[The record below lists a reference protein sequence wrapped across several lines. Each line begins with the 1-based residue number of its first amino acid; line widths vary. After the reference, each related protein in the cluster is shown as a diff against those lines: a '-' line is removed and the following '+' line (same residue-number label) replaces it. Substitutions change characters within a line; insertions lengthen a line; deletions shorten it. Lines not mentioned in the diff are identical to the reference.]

1 MKLRALLIL
10 FLIASSNCGLA
21 DAIIRT
27 FCRVSLLLGSFTVMI
42 NEATAGKGLDLDTL
56 KKALNDPKCGG
67 NIALSQIPPDLQGL
81 YHLTNQ
87 AGDLLGKLFNLELH
101 LQKTYLD
108 KKMQVGSDSQ
118 FDYFTKLNLNT
129 DTTIKP
135 SDDSV
140 VYNIKGNVVMKEGS
154 FKPDINV
161 NNLAVDKI
169 KKLTGI
175 DVTKMEASLEQKL
188 ALLPD
193 GKFTVKANGDQL
205 ELSYSSTAKLGNTN
219 LNGSVGFIIEPNP
232 KPNQPSTVSES
243 FATAKEYAKQ
253 LSSNMQTAQLA
264 VLAGAAT
271 MLGMSMESRSP
282 AVGTAVVTTPLM
294 FLFGH

>member
-1 MKLRALLIL
+1 
-10 FLIASSNCGLA
+10 
-21 DAIIRT
+21 
-27 FCRVSLLLGSFTVMI
+27 
-42 NEATAGKGLDLDTL
+42 L

-67 NIALSQIPPDLQGL
+67 NIALSQIPPDFQGL

-140 VYNIKGNVVMKEGS
+140 VYNIKGNAVMKEGS
-154 FKPDINV
+154 FKPDINL

-219 LNGSVGFIIEPNP
+219 LNGSVGFSN
-232 KPNQPSTVSES
+232 NVSENS
-243 FATAKEYAKQ
+243 KLNDNFSIPFINRVDNVLEFNYLNGEDIIKIINLKINKLRDKYKNQ
-253 LSSNMQTAQLA
+253 IDVRVGKNVSSDI
-264 VLAGAAT
+264 
-271 MLGMSMESRSP
+271 MSMCNYKVYGARKIDKIIKAKIENQIIDSIIDDKSEIYIDSIMQ
-282 AVGTAVVTTPLM
+282 VSL
-294 FLFGH
+294 